1 MIQFKLLTAAKTP
14 KNVYTVKP
22 QLSRPRLSGIFDYP
36 DLPLRPLLHKYQSV
50 TFDICNFF
58 PSNKTDLKKQCWC
71 YYISSASKIDRI
83 SHVVS
88 SLTDLPQHL
97 GPKPLSKY
105 FKWQILEMMLNDLRK
120 SLTLVA
126 SITTFFFFFIG

>member
-1 MIQFKLLTAAKTP
+1 MIELAMCKHF
-14 KNVYTVKP
+14 
-22 QLSRPRLSGIFDYP
+22 
-36 DLPLRPLLHKYQSV
+36 
-50 TFDICNFF
+50 
-58 PSNKTDLKKQCWC
+58 
-71 YYISSASKIDRI
+71 
-83 SHVVS
+83 S

>member
-1 MIQFKLLTAAKTP
+1 MAAKTP
-14 KNVYTVKP
+14 QNVYTVKP

-58 PSNKTDLKKQCWC
+58 PSNKTDLKKQLNVDAITLVQLQRMIELAMC
-71 YYISSASKIDRI
+71 K
-83 SHVVS
+83 HFS

-120 SLTLVA
+120 SLYYWVH
-126 SITTFFFFFIG
+126 